1 MHALSLVKL
10 YKKRKGWESVTMGEP
25 TSQESP
31 QLQDS
36 SQSCLLSTLLPF
48 TVHPNEFPSV
58 SSLDSLTSLSCCRRT
73 TTISYSICLF
83 FSIGI
88 YLTAFTLEP
97 LHTAPQA
104 TFLTIHTGATLRHP
118 TRSNIFDYS
127 HWINATPSQ
136 KEQHFPANYLLH
148 NK

>member
-83 FSIGI
+83 FPSVFIW
-88 YLTAFTLEP
+88 P
-97 LHTAPQA
+97 HSHWSHCA